1 LPIEQVQQR
10 LDAAKGKLTESA
22 GLLGGDGLS
31 WSLSFISG
39 LLILLRE
46 GLEAI
51 LVLAAILAFRVTP
64 ASSRRCAASTSVGAW
79 RCWPVWGPGRW
90 RRM

>member
-1 LPIEQVQQR
+1 VDANVRKDTEKALMAYRQSLQDGLPIEQVQQR

-31 WSLSFISG
+31 WSLSYISG

-51 LVLAAILAFRVTP
+51 LVLAAILAFL
-64 ASSRRCAASTSVGAW
+64 
-79 RCWPVWGPGRW
+79 
-90 RRM
+90 